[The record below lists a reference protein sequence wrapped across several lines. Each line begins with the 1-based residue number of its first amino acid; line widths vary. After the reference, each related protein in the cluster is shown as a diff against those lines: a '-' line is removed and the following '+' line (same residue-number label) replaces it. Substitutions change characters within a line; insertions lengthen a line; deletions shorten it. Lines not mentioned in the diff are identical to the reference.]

1 MDDGVDDRFPHGRP
15 RHREGLDAI
24 DAVVGNQP
32 PRVLGVEQVD
42 EESMWRRMEQQR
54 GGPLQKGTVAK
65 PESLDHILVGVVQPF
80 SSIKRV
86 SAAPSSTCF
95 VLPLR

>member
-1 MDDGVDDRFPHGRP
+1 
-15 RHREGLDAI
+15 
-24 DAVVGNQP
+24 
-32 PRVLGVEQVD
+32 
-42 EESMWRRMEQQR
+42 MWRRMEQQR